1 MTTFR
6 HPMTGEVYATD
17 DDGLVVVR
25 DDDGR
30 EGRFH
35 PDGRWH
41 SGELRCADAHA
52 CGFVSRPVPGQG

>member
-1 MTTFR
+1 MVTFR
-6 HPMTGEVYATD
+6 HPISGAVYETD

-25 DDDGR
+25 DDQGR

-41 SGELRCADAHA
+41 SGELRAADAHA
-52 CGFVSRPVPGQG
+52 CGFVSRRLPGRG